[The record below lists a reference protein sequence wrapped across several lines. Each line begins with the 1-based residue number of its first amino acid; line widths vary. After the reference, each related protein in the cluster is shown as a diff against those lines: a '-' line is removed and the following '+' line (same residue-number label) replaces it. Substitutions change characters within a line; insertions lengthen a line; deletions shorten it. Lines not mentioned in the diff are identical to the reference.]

1 MRVSVKKPLLS
12 LALVVSFG
20 LASSRPAAAQ
30 NLHNMVASDRRVL
43 PQVGGSIIAIRQDSA
58 GHVYVLASPGHL
70 VQVFGAAGN
79 HVSQIPA
86 AHSGMTFDYA
96 ADFDIAPNGNVVVAD
111 RGANTIDVFAP
122 DGSLKTKFSVFAPTS
137 LVALSNGQIAV
148 TTLRTQ
154 HPIEI
159 FEQNGR
165 LVRGFGEPHDISNP
179 SPDAPAAPPPPL
191 ADTGRIIGDSA
202 DNLYFGILSPT
213 DPQIKKF
220 DRFGYAAYSADVP
233 TPPDIADT
241 PEDRVQF
248 GFNFSR
254 LTSADQ
260 VGSWTT
266 IGDTG
271 DLQFGSNVGMG
282 LAGMMAGEGRGGRG
296 HSGGTVAATVTA
308 QTSLVQPTFDVHVGM
323 NANNRGGRGRAGQA
337 SATGSQQSS
346 STNQGN
352 GANAASLQYFA
363 PGTYSSSDDS
373 SSDGSSNDD
382 LNSND
387 SNTSSAVGPPSSATL
402 QYQAPASQTSNS
414 TDVVPGALDYMTG
427 SPLGFAGPTMGIGG
441 FSSFFLGRFGPRPGG
456 FDHPLLGGA
465 GASGPFSHPPGAPSA
480 AGAGPSHTGGTAQAS
495 ASSTSGGGSKPGFE
509 HRRFGASDV
518 SFVGSMRIN
527 LDRPQPVERSSKK
540 LTAVGI
546 DHQTQE
552 VWAAI
557 GPMLVHFDKYGNAM
571 DTYYLTAPDGALL
584 QTTAIVVDP
593 SHLLIGTN
601 SGGIYYFTRPD
612 KLASQHSLQVGAK
625 APAGPTH

>member
-1 MRVSVKKPLLS
+1 MYVGVKKPLSAVAFLIF
-12 LALVVSFG
+12 VG
-20 LASSRPAAAQ
+20 LACPRPAVSQ

-43 PQVGGSIIAIRQDSA
+43 PQVGGSIIAIRQDSS
-58 GHVYVLASPGHL
+58 GRVYVLASPAHV
-70 VQVFGAAGN
+70 VQIFDAAANQVG
-79 HVSQIPA
+79 QIPG

-96 ADFDIAPNGNVVVAD
+96 ADFDVAPNGNIVVAD

-154 HPIEI
+154 HPIEV

-165 LVRGFGEPHDISNP
+165 FVRGFGEPHDISNP
-179 SPDAPAAPPPPL
+179 SPDAPATPAPPL

-220 DRFGYAAYSADVP
+220 DRFGYAAYSANLP
-233 TPPDIADT
+233 TPPDISSA
-241 PEDRVQF
+241 PEDRVQL
-248 GFNFSR
+248 GFNFTR

-266 IGDTG
+266 LGDTG

-282 LAGMMAGEGRGGRG
+282 LAGMMSGAGRGGRG
-296 HSGGTVAATVTA
+296 RSGGAVAGTITA
-308 QTSLVQPTFDVHVGM
+308 ETSLTQPSFDVHVGM
-323 NANNRGGRGRAGQA
+323 NANNRGGRGRGQGQAAGAGSQQNSSSANQA
-337 SATGSQQSS
+337 SA
-346 STNQGN
+346 
-352 GANAASLQYFA
+352 ANSASLQYFA

-373 SSDGSSNDD
+373 SSDSTDD
-382 LNSND
+382 SASTTD
-387 SNTSSAVGPPSSATL
+387 ETSPSAAL
-402 QYQAPASQTSNS
+402 QYQAPTTQGPASSN
-414 TDVVPGALDYMTG
+414 TIPGTLDYMTG
-427 SPLGFAGPTMGIGG
+427 TPLGFAGPTTGVGG
-441 FSSFFLGRFGPRPGG
+441 FSSFFLGGFGPRPGG
-456 FDHPLLGGA
+456 FGHPLLGGA
-465 GASGPFSHPPGAPSA
+465 GLGGPFGARPGGAPAGASAASHAASG
-480 AGAGPSHTGGTAQAS
+480 GTPATS
-495 ASSTSGGGSKPGFE
+495 ASSPATGSKPDFG
-509 HRRFGASDV
+509 HGRFGASDV
-518 SFVGSMRIN
+518 SFIGSLRIN
-527 LDRPQPVERSSKK
+527 LDRPQAPEPTSKK

-552 VWAAI
+552 VWAAV

-593 SHLLIGTN
+593 NHLLIGTS
-601 SGGIYYFTRPD
+601 SGGIYYFARPD
-612 KLASQHSLQVGAK
+612 KVATQRSLQVGAK
-625 APAGPTH
+625 LPGNSTQ